1 MPRESHESSWKT
13 TIEAAETK
21 LPATLEGRRETLLVA
36 TTTRYEPIVAE
47 VARGEA
53 RGNLEKIKRFRD
65 FLTQPEVPWPR
76 PEAEGAT
83 RGGLTREQRA
93 ELDAAIGQMKS
104 LLNDNLSQMAS
115 SRPPTRWPEQNVI
128 DALTGNGNS
137 IDEGDFVIAFD
148 WVTDPGNS

>member
-1 MPRESHESSWKT
+1 MPRESHESSWKS
-13 TIEAAETK
+13 TIELAGAK
-21 LPATLEGRRETLLVA
+21 LPTTLEGRRETLLGA
-36 TTTRYEPIVAE
+36 ISTRYEPIVAE

-53 RGNLEKIKRFRD
+53 RGNLEKIKKFRD

-93 ELDAAIGQMKS
+93 EVDAAIGQMKS
-104 LLNDNLSQMAS
+104 LLTDNLSKMAS
-115 SRPPTRWPEQNVI
+115 STPPARWPEQNVI
-128 DALTGNGNS
+128 DALAGNGNT
-137 IDEGDFVIAFD
+137 IDEGDFVITFD